1 MRSVSDRLLSSSVG
15 VESPLVSRELLEH
28 VITIMAFTSL
38 ILVSPYCPGPLT
50 HPAVINKEIIF
61 SQKADSYKISRTKDT
76 KIEQGL
82 RCH

>member
-50 HPAVINKEIIF
+50 PGRNKQRNYF
-61 SQKADSYKISRTKDT
+61 FPKSGFLQNKPDKRHKNRT
-76 KIEQGL
+76 
-82 RCH
+82 RA